1 MKMNKT
7 ISAVTL
13 VLGLTAAAQAQ
24 TVYLTGSTAFR
35 SQVFAAMADL
45 GLAVQQ
51 GATSGAT
58 LMTFTG
64 TVTDTTGGQLN
75 LGTNAPGFA
84 GDSVTV
90 YCVWNGSV
98 EGITALITPRSAT
111 YDSVGSG
118 TFSHTG
124 DDVAFS
130 DVSQSI
136 SSFATANS
144 PDQLE
149 EVQLPADAAIKPH
162 SGIAVQP
169 FTMIVNANAS
179 AIQNMTDQNIAD
191 LYNGSGNGQLSMCF
205 FTGSN
210 TTPVYAVGRYP
221 LSGTHQTV
229 LADSGL
235 PIFGPLTQWALSSD
249 GTTTPG
255 LASTDTASPP
265 DPGSIWLPVGTNGYF
280 SGGNVAKAIEY
291 SSQTGTLA
299 PAAIGYVGWAD
310 AEKLTGANGDG
321 PIKWNG
327 QNPGTLTAWNIS
339 GVENGS
345 YTLWDYE
352 RLYVADSDQSTFVDE
367 TFAPGLIAAVQY
379 EIKKVVNRTAC
390 CESEMNVYRASDA
403 GDVVHY

>member
-1 MKMNKT
+1 
-7 ISAVTL
+7 
-13 VLGLTAAAQAQ
+13 
-24 TVYLTGSTAFR
+24 
-35 SQVFAAMADL
+35 
-45 GLAVQQ
+45 
-51 GATSGAT
+51 
-58 LMTFTG
+58 MTFTG
-64 TVTDTTGGQLN
+64 AVADTTGGNLN

-90 YCVWNGSV
+90 YCNWSGSV
-98 EGITALITPRSAT
+98 EGITALISQSSAT
-111 YDSVGSG
+111 YDSTGASG

-136 SSFATANS
+136 ASAAAAASS
-144 PDQLE
+144 DQLE

-169 FTMIVNANAS
+169 FTMIVNGAAS
-179 AIQNMTDQNIAD
+179 SIQNITDQNISD
-191 LYNGSGNGQLSMCF
+191 LYNGSGTGKLDMCF
-205 FTGSN
+205 FTGTN

-221 LSGTHQTV
+221 YSGTHQTV

-235 PIFGPLTQWALSSD
+235 PIFEPLTQWALSAD
-249 GTTTPG
+249 GSTTPG

-265 DPGSIWLPVGTNGYF
+265 NPANQWLPVTTNGYF
-280 SGGNVAKAIEY
+280 SGGNVAKAIEG
-291 SSQTGTLA
+291 SSQTGHLA
-299 PAAIGYVGWAD
+299 PPAIGYVGFAD
-310 AEKLTGANGDG
+310 AGKLTGANGDG

-327 QNPGTLTAWNIS
+327 QNPGVLGAWNIA

-352 RLYVADSDQSTFVDE
+352 RLYVADGDQGTFVDG
-367 TFAPGLIAAVQY
+367 TFAPGLIAAIQY
-379 EIKKVVNRTAC
+379 EIKKASVRTAC
-390 CESEMNVYRASDA
+390 CESEMQVYRASDA